1 MAFAAFGHSGGSK
14 SDFKTP
20 RKTSVKV
27 AMALLIPGMLYL
39 GLFFITPLVS
49 LVVTSLEVPD
59 GSGEIGRYAYGFE
72 IANYWT
78 VLETYWPHIARSFF
92 YALTATILGLL
103 ISYPLAYFI
112 GVKARRWP
120 ILQGLMLTLV
130 IAPFFISFLLRTF
143 AWKQMFANESLIVTT
158 LQSWGVLAPDQYLVG
173 TDFMVIFGLTYNF
186 IPFMTLPLY
195 TSLERLD
202 IRLLEAGS
210 DLYASPA
217 KVFRRVTLP
226 LSMPGIISGTLMT
239 FIPIAGDYVNASSQF
254 LGSSETAMIGNVVEA
269 NFLRIND
276 YPSASALSVLLMAAI
291 LALVTFYVRR
301 SGTEDLL

>member
-1 MAFAAFGHSGGSK
+1 
-14 SDFKTP
+14 
-20 RKTSVKV
+20 
-27 AMALLIPGMLYL
+27 
-39 GLFFITPLVS
+39 
-49 LVVTSLEVPD
+49 
-59 GSGEIGRYAYGFE
+59 
-72 IANYWT
+72 
-78 VLETYWPHIARSFF
+78 
-92 YALTATILGLL
+92 
-103 ISYPLAYFI
+103 
-112 GVKARRWP
+112 
-120 ILQGLMLTLV
+120 MLTLV

-217 KVFRRVTLP
+217 KVFGRVTLP

>member
-1 MAFAAFGHSGGSK
+1 
-14 SDFKTP
+14 
-20 RKTSVKV
+20 
-27 AMALLIPGMLYL
+27 MALLIPGMLYL

-72 IANYWT
+72 IANYWA
-78 VLETYWPHIARSFF
+78 VIETYWPHIGRSFF

-120 ILQGLMLTLV
+120 LLQGLMLTLV

-186 IPFMTLPLY
+186 IPFMTLPLC

-202 IRLLEAGS
+202 IRYLEAGA
-210 DLYASPA
+210 DLYANPR
-217 KVFRRVTLP
+217 KVFRKVTIP
-226 LSMPGIISGTLMT
+226 LSMPGIVSGTLLT
-239 FIPIAGDYVNASSQF
+239 FIPIAGDYVNASGLF
-254 LGSSETAMIGNVVEA
+254 LGSTQTAMLGNVVESK
-269 NFLRIND
+269 FLKSYD
-276 YPSASALSVLLMAAI
+276 YPTASALSVILMGAI
-291 LALVTFYVRR
+291 MLLVTFYVRR
-301 SGTEDLL
+301 SGTDDLL